1 MKNLD
6 GKVSILLPAYN
17 EAYHLKDNI
26 EETIRTFDEFGCDY
40 EIVVIDDGSSDNTFE
55 IASEIAKNKSQV
67 IVKRNLSNFGKGRAI
82 KKGFR
87 YISGKYAIFLDADM
101 ELHPRQ
107 LQNFF
112 DIMRANDADVV
123 IGSKMHPDS
132 KIIYPWHRKIVS
144 RVYFFLIKILFGL
157 PIHDTQ
163 TGLKLFKAEVLEKVL
178 PKILVK
184 EFAYDLEVLVNARHL
199 GYRIVE
205 APVVVHSQKRY
216 GRIGI
221 RSIYKTWIDTLAI
234 FYRLN
239 ILKYYDQPPKE

>member
-1 MKNLD
+1 MVCRFVWQTFRFVELITPANAGAATAANNDNMAMTTISSISVKPRLD
-6 GKVSILLPAYN
+6 VI
-17 EAYHLKDNI
+17 
-26 EETIRTFDEFGCDY
+26 IRL
-40 EIVVIDDGSSDNTFE
+40 N
-55 IASEIAKNKSQV
+55 
-67 IVKRNLSNFGKGRAI
+67 
-82 KKGFR
+82 
-87 YISGKYAIFLDADM
+87 
-101 ELHPRQ
+101 P
-107 LQNFF
+107 
-112 DIMRANDADVV
+112 
-123 IGSKMHPDS
+123 PDS